1 MHSQR
6 SRLAGNWPGR
16 GPGEPDGWAD
26 RWPRRGQGQWAP
38 FPVPD
43 PHATPT
49 RQVWRT
55 RPAAPRSVR
64 DRTKGTRAAGP
75 TGRRRPSRNRH
86 SARPTWARPGARR
99 LQGAEPP
106 LALHHPQ
113 AASGN
118 GVPPRRAP
126 RPDSSS
132 HSRAPAPSPVSWRLG
147 PGTPPPVS
155 IWGVASWKPGLD
167 KDTAQQAAPVP
178 EVGGAADRRPGGGPR
193 PGSVPQAVTGSWE
206 RRLQNTPLGTE
217 RGTRRKDQPRPGPR
231 RLWLLCRGSG
241 WGVGSIASAHRPLA
255 LQVGVPWG
263 ACPTRLTAY
272 SQESDPAHASPAR
285 RWEHPRPR
293 DGLSNTG
300 HWTQQL
306 GKLCSVRGGLGPRRP
321 RSPAASV
328 HGSLGPRRPRSPA
341 ASVHGSLGP
350 WRPRSVF
357 QRSLRDAD
365 YSLFRRLVS
374 FD

>member
-1 MHSQR
+1 MEAGAGQGHSTTGCAR
-6 SRLAGNWPGR
+6 AGGGGSSRQEAPGR
-16 GPGEPDGWAD
+16 P
-26 RWPRRGQGQWAP
+26 
-38 FPVPD
+38 
-43 PHATPT
+43 PT
-49 RQVWRT
+49 RLRL
-55 RPAAPRSVR
+55 
-64 DRTKGTRAAGP
+64 
-75 TGRRRPSRNRH
+75 TGRHRQL
-86 SARPTWARPGARR
+86 GA
-99 LQGAEPP
+99 
-106 LALHHPQ
+106 
-113 AASGN
+113 
-118 GVPPRRAP
+118 
-126 RPDSSS
+126 
-132 HSRAPAPSPVSWRLG
+132 
-147 PGTPPPVS
+147 
-155 IWGVASWKPGLD
+155 
-167 KDTAQQAAPVP
+167 
-178 EVGGAADRRPGGGPR
+178 
-193 PGSVPQAVTGSWE
+193 
-206 RRLQNTPLGTE
+206 RLQNTPLGTE

-272 SQESDPAHASPAR
+272 SQESDPAHTSPAR

-306 GKLCSVRGGLGPRRP
+306 GKLCSVRG
-321 RSPAASV
+321 
-328 HGSLGPRRPRSPA
+328 SLGPRLPRSTA

-365 YSLFRRLVS
+365 YSLFRRSVS